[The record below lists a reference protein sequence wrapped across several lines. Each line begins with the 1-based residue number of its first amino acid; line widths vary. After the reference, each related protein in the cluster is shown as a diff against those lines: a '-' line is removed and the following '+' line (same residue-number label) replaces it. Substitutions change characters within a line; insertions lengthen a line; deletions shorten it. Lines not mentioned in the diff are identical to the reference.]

1 MNKFLTIFRPL
12 FLVAAFSAIGCRVMS
27 EDSTIQEPPP
37 ALPTTSS
44 GLPATLQYSR
54 YAALGKK
61 SPFTLASSTEQTADF
76 AKDLFL
82 AGFVRLGG
90 EEFVLVANKTK
101 ADRVLVGKKTSPSA
115 QGMVL
120 VEVKKDSSGDPSK
133 LEAKIKKG
141 NEVAFIKYEGTGG
154 GAVLPMATGQP
165 PTPVPNNPSLP
176 GVQPQNGQSAGGQG
190 QKQVAPIIRRRVA
203 PIPSGGNR

>member
-1 MNKFLTIFRPL
+1 
-12 FLVAAFSAIGCRVMS
+12 MS

-101 ADRVLVGKKTSPSA
+101 ADRVLVGKKISPSA

-165 PTPVPNNPSLP
+165 PTPVPNNPNLP

-190 QKQVAPIIRRRVA
+190 QKQVAPVIRRRVT